1 MSRIR
6 EMRADHRRIL
16 RLALGVSLAM
26 AFSQALN
33 WPMSFIAPLISAM
46 MLTLP
51 LPAPTLRQ
59 SIIFIGALIGSLCV
73 GLLILPFMEFAP
85 ATGILLMGLV
95 LFGSFLF
102 TARGGSPLLGTFL
115 TVGMTVLAA
124 IGSLS
129 VDVYLIIVQEL
140 ARGAIIG
147 FLFVWLA
154 HFLLPDPPPTGA
166 APAAPPAASSSR

>member
-1 MSRIR
+1 MTRVR
-6 EMRADHRRIL
+6 DMRPDHRRIL
-16 RLALGVSLAM
+16 RLALGVAMAM

-33 WPMSFIAPLISAM
+33 WPMSFVAPLITAM

-59 SIIFIGALIGSLCV
+59 SIIFIGALIGSLCI
-73 GLLILPFMEFAP
+73 GLLIIPFLEFAP

-95 LFGSFLF
+95 LFASFLF
-102 TARGGSPLLGTFL
+102 TAKGGSPLLGTFL

-129 VDVYLIIVQEL
+129 VDEKSGLCDPRRYRCSSTSWRRTSNNDVHFKPWHAKI
-140 ARGAIIG
+140 ARYYQRK
-147 FLFVWLA
+147 
-154 HFLLPDPPPTGA
+154 PD
-166 APAAPPAASSSR
+166 SI